1 MANFTPWASL
11 AGGMLIGVSASL
23 MLLFN
28 GKIAGISEIVAGV
41 LAPARGDA
49 LWRLAFIVGLIA
61 AGAALGAAIPWAFE
75 IAIDRSTGEF
85 AAAGLLVGFG
95 SRLGNGCTSGHGV
108 CGISRGS
115 RRSLAATA
123 TFMITGGATVYVIN
137 HVLGGAR

>member
-61 AGAALGAAIPWAFE
+61 RGRCARRR
-75 IAIDRSTGEF
+75 DTV
-85 AAAGLLVGFG
+85 GLRNRNRPLH
-95 SRLGNGCTSGHGV
+95 R
-108 CGISRGS
+108 
-115 RRSLAATA
+115 
-123 TFMITGGATVYVIN
+123 
-137 HVLGGAR
+137 